1 MRIENV
7 LVEVKDFNFPI
18 ESLTFVMEEAREVS
32 FVEKP
37 SVATSQVWIN
47 DEYGEMTVLVDE
59 KKMKFDLHKE
69 DH

>member
-7 LVEVKDFNFPI
+7 LVEVEDFNFPI
-18 ESLTFVMEEAREVS
+18 ESLTFVMEEAQEVS

-47 DEYGEMTVLVDE
+47 VEYREMIVLVDE
-59 KKMKFDLHKE
+59 KKMKFDLHKA